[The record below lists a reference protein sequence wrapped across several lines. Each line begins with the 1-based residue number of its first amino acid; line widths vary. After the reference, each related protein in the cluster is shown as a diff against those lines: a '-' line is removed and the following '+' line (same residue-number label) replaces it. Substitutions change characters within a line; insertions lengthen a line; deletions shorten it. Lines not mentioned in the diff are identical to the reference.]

1 MNTEW
6 ESSSDKVKDSE
17 LTHNPPPKE
26 SPILGEILV
35 AIVFGH
41 EIHIFIPTTLAVH
54 SGVSTASLNTYNV
67 I

>member
-1 MNTEW
+1 MGIKQWQGKGLGINTYF
-6 ESSSDKVKDSE
+6 
-17 LTHNPPPKE
+17 PPKE

-67 I
+67 F